1 MQMPRSRLNF
11 IFLCYKQKTIDM
23 ATRKEDITV
32 RIVAD
37 YAKAEADVQRF
48 IGGASK
54 SFAAIPASVNAATQ
68 SVDKLTSQL
77 ARNDAAMQTLPKHL
91 QDISSAV
98 DRLNQ
103 TVDKMGQLSGPDKLK
118 NKLRETSDE
127 ASKLSKMMNG
137 VATAGSLRVRRR
149 RDFRQGKMVLA
160 PQLEKMMSYESKLC
174 RSDQLGQF

>member
-37 YAKAEADVQRF
+37 YAKAEADMQRF

-77 ARNDAAMQTLPKHL
+77 ARNDAAMQTLPSICR
-91 QDISSAV
+91 ISLA
-98 DRLNQ
+98 L
-103 TVDKMGQLSGPDKLK
+103 L
-118 NKLRETSDE
+118 
-127 ASKLSKMMNG
+127 
-137 VATAGSLRVRRR
+137 TA
-149 RDFRQGKMVLA
+149 
-160 PQLEKMMSYESKLC
+160 
-174 RSDQLGQF
+174 